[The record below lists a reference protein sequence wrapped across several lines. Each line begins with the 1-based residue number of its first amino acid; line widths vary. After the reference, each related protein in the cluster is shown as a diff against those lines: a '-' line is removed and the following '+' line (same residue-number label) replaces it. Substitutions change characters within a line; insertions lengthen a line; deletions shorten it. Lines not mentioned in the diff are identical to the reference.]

1 MTAFLPFP
9 SISDAES
16 PVITNCPP
24 DISTKALSSNI
35 PVQLLWFQP
44 TASDN
49 TAETDLLV
57 SSHSPG
63 DTFPSGQTQVTY
75 TATDDAG
82 NQATCIFIVDVQEV
96 DAAGKIFF
104 QFGQRFEKWFIISL
118 PILEYN
124 NILI

>member
-1 MTAFLPFP
+1 MTKDKHIELTLTAALHFP
-9 SISDAES
+9 SISDAEN

-24 DISTKALSSNI
+24 DISTKALASNI

-49 TAETDLLV
+49 TAKTDLLV
-57 SSHSPG
+57 SSHNPG

-82 NQATCIFIVDVQEV
+82 NQVTCSFIVDVQEV
-96 DAAGKIFF
+96 DLEGKIYIF
-104 QFGQRFEKWFIISL
+104 L
-118 PILEYN
+118 N
-124 NILI
+124 